1 MKLLKYTLLLLI
13 IVSCD
18 KQKQNADDLPIAR
31 VYDNYLY
38 TSQLKNVMPDGLTG
52 VDSLTWV
59 KDYVDK
65 WVRKELILT
74 KAEGNLTEDEK
85 DVDKQIDDYR
95 TSLLIFKYEQNLIRQ
110 KLDTNISK
118 EEVEEYYNKNGSNFI
133 LNNNIVKALFIKL
146 PRSAP
151 DIWKLRRWYKS
162 DNEEHI
168 KELDAYCYNN
178 AEKYDYFDEDW
189 VQFDIIR
196 NQMPRIYQT
205 TENLLKYRKTVEVRD
220 TTYYY
225 FVRLYDYRLAGDI
238 NPLENVENNIKNII
252 LNKRKIKYINR
263 LESEIY
269 NDALNRENFNIY

>member
-38 TSQLKNVMPDGLTG
+38 TSQLENVMPDGLTG

-118 EEVEEYYNKNGSNFI
+118 EDIEEYYNKNGSNFI

-151 DIWKLRRWYKS
+151 DIWKLRKWYKS

-178 AEKYDYFDEDW
+178 AEKYDYFEEDW

-205 TENLLKYRKTVEVRD
+205 TENLLKFRKTVEVRD
-220 TTYYY
+220 STYYY